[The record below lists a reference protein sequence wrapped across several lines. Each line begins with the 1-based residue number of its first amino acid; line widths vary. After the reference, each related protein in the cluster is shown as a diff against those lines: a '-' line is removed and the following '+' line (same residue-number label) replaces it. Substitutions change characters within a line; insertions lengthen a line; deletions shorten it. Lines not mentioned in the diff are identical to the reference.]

1 MTFISDT
8 PNYTLSEFNTPV
20 NKRTDYVS
28 FIMNEN
34 ETASISCRIHGGN
47 PRPQLHIYQDSEDI
61 SDQFQRTESVNVVG
75 KPGLQSVVH
84 DIKLSADRFQVS
96 ADNRGDILKCV
107 AKVTRFPHLKK
118 TKSRE
123 LEVRCKYLV
132 HFLNSCLEGVKYC
145 ERIVSHGRIF
155 PLTSRS
161 PFLILVEIPIE
172 ILSNVIG
179 NKVNHLAVY
188 LQKCYLPLCEW
199 KKNTLADGF
208 WVFSVR
214 ADR

>member
-8 PNYTLSEFNTPV
+8 PNYTLSEFNTPA

-34 ETASISCRIHGGN
+34 ETASISCHIHGGN

-123 LEVRCKYLV
+123 LEVRCKYLLY
-132 HFLNSCLEGVKYC
+132 FLNSCLEAVKYC
-145 ERIVSHGRIF
+145 GWKVSHGAYF
-155 PLTSRS
+155 PAYLKVP
-161 PFLILVEIPIE
+161 PFLSLLKSP
-172 ILSNVIG
+172 L
-179 NKVNHLAVY
+179 KFLA
-188 LQKCYLPLCEW
+188 
-199 KKNTLADGF
+199 KKLAIK
-208 WVFSVR
+208 
-214 ADR
+214 

>member
-8 PNYTLSEFNTPV
+8 PNYTLSEFNTPA

-132 HFLNSCLEGVKYC
+132 HFLNSCLEAVKYC
-145 ERIVSHGRIF
+145 ERRVSHGRIF

-161 PFLILVEIPIE
+161 PFFILVEIPIE
-172 ILSNVIG
+172 ILRNEIG

-188 LQKCYLPLCEW
+188 LQKCYLPLREW
-199 KKNTLADGF
+199 KRNTSADGF
-208 WVFSVR
+208 
-214 ADR
+214 